1 MITRLQELRK
11 EKGLTQIQLAL
22 ISGVSQNQISR
33 FEKGQSISD
42 ENIIKLCKA
51 LNTSSDYFLRLTNK
65 K

>member
-1 MITRLQELRK
+1 MLTRLQELRK

-33 FEKGQSISD
+33 FEKGQSIND

-51 LNTSSDYFLRLTNK
+51 LNISADYFLKLTNK
-65 K
+65 R